1 MNKNIYTT
9 RQELAEVWG
18 ITSEG
23 AKKRIVKLGLY
34 AETIEGVGRGGKI
47 IVYPIECL
55 PQELKKQV
63 LEYRAKNLPVELRK
77 SLGELKE
84 WQREVAYNRYKL
96 LHYLKQEIID
106 ERNRFKTKQEVLNL
120 FLKKFEAGEID
131 KELLKKIG
139 CPSARTINR
148 WLRAYNLS
156 GENIASLAP
165 SFGKREGKTKL
176 KEQEKEYILKEY
188 CKPHGVSV
196 RYLFYKYIQL
206 AKLRRINLYTAVDN
220 TGRTIS
226 YFTFARFIKSLP
238 ESIKILTRE
247 GKEAFR
253 NKVLPAIERDY
264 KGIFPNQLWFA
275 DGHTFNF
282 FAKDDLFGSGKV
294 IRPTIVGWIDAA
306 SRKLMGFAIH
316 ITENTELISNSL
328 ANAICWNKNVVP
340 EHILIDNGKAFKN
353 KQTLGFSRKLFAK
366 IFASESSEKTIE
378 GLYGRLGIK
387 VHFAI
392 AYNPQAKPIERLW
405 GTIDNYFSRRMITY
419 AGKDTKNKPE
429 NLTNILKDENNIPL
443 LSEVFEMF
451 KMQMKEYNSLPHTG
465 KEMNGKTPDEVYG
478 DLMKERPIE
487 CKYVSE
493 KDLAVILMMREKRIV
508 QRQGIK
514 WNKWWYRDE
523 MGLMN
528 TVYLNREVL
537 IAYNP
542 MDFTHIF
549 VLDKAG
555 RMLFRA
561 NRVIPAS
568 FDVLT
573 QANDSNQYRQIG
585 GLKKKISKLTRE
597 LYKAKGDLNAIETT
611 IEAEL
616 KNQNLLTFSSF
627 SEIEKEEN
635 LKDFGE

>member
-1 MNKNIYTT
+1 MYKNYTT
-9 RQELAEVWG
+9 RQELAEIWG
-18 ITSEG
+18 ITCEG
-23 AKKRIVKLGLY
+23 AKKRIAKLGLY
-34 AETIEGVGRGGKI
+34 CETIEGVGRGGKI

-63 LEYRAKNLPVELRK
+63 LEYRAKDLPLELKK
-77 SLGELKE
+77 SLGDLKE

-96 LHYLKQEIID
+96 LQYLKQEIID
-106 ERNRFKTKQEVLNL
+106 ERNRFRTKQEVLNL
-120 FLKKFEAGEID
+120 FLKKFKSGEID
-131 KELLKKIG
+131 KELLQKLG

-148 WLRAYNLS
+148 WLRRYNLS

-165 SFGKREGKTKL
+165 LYGKREGKTKL
-176 KEQEKEYILKEY
+176 KEQEKEYIIKEY
-188 CKPHGVSV
+188 CKPHGMSV
-196 RYLFYKYIQL
+196 RYLFYKYIQFS
-206 AKLRRINLYTAVDN
+206 KMRRINLYTAVDD

-226 YFTFARFIKSLP
+226 YFTFARFIKSIP

-253 NKVLPAIERDY
+253 NKVLPSIERDY
-264 KGIFPNQLWFA
+264 SKIFPNQLWFA

-306 SRKLMGFAIH
+306 SRKIMGFAIH
-316 ITENTELISNSL
+316 TTENTELISNSL
-328 ANAICWNKNVVP
+328 ENAICWNKNLIP
-340 EHILIDNGKAFKN
+340 DHILIDNGKAFKN

-366 IFASESSEKTIE
+366 IFASEESEKMVE

-419 AGKDTKNKPE
+419 TGKDAKNKPE
-429 NLTNILKDENNIPL
+429 NLTNVLKNENNIPL

-451 KMQMKEYNSLPHTG
+451 KMQMEEYNSLPHTG
-465 KEMNGKTPDEVYG
+465 KEMNGKTPDEVY
-478 DLMKERPIE
+478 KELINKRPVE

-493 KDLAVILMMREKRIV
+493 KDLAIILMMREKRIV

-528 TVYLNREVL
+528 TFYLNREVM

-542 MDFTHIF
+542 SDFTHIF

-555 RMLFRA
+555 RVLFRA
-561 NRVIPAS
+561 NRVIPAT

-573 QANDSNQYRQIG
+573 QAKDSNQYRQIG
-585 GLKKKISKLTRE
+585 GLKKKISKLTKE

-611 IEAEL
+611 IETEL
-616 KNQNLLTFSSF
+616 EKNRNLINSS
-627 SEIEKEEN
+627 SNIEKWEEN